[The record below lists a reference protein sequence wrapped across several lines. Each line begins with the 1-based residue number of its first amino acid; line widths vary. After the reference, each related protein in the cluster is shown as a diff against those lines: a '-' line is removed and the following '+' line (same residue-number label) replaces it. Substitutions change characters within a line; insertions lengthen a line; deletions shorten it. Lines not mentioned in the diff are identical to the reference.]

1 MSAPVLPIAD
11 APDTDSDYSYS
22 DIGGGIACQDGRFCR
37 RATHMELGEIMITS
51 YE

>member
-22 DIGGGIACQDGRFCR
+22 DMGNGSGCHNGRFCR
-37 RATHMELGEIMITS
+37 RAIEMETGDIMITR